1 MKKIRILLTD
11 DHGVVRQG
19 LRSLIERHDDM
30 EVVAEA
36 ENGRKAIELAGEL
49 MPDIVIMDISMP
61 GLNGVGATSQIVSAL
76 PQTKVI
82 ALSMHSERQ
91 FVANMLKAG
100 ASGYILKE
108 CLFDDLFQAVTIVA
122 GGGTYLSPKIT
133 EIVVGD
139 YVERLA
145 SDQKPQET
153 MSEREKE
160 VLQLLA
166 EGKTTKQMAAGLHV
180 SFKTI
185 EANRRQIMEKL
196 NLYSVADLTRYA
208 IKQGLTLL

>member
-139 YVERLA
+139 YVEH
-145 SDQKPQET
+145 SHP
-153 MSEREKE
+153 
-160 VLQLLA
+160 
-166 EGKTTKQMAAGLHV
+166 TK
-180 SFKTI
+180 SRK
-185 EANRRQIMEKL
+185 RP
-196 NLYSVADLTRYA
+196 
-208 IKQGLTLL
+208 

>member
-100 ASGYILKE
+100 ISGYILKE

-139 YVERLA
+139 YVQCLA